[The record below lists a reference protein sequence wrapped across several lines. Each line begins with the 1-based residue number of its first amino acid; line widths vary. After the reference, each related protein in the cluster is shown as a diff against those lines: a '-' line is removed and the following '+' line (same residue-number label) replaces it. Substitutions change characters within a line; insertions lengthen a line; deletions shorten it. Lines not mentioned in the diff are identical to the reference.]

1 VRRIE
6 DFRLH
11 TRRRALLWRLFFLM
25 KLPDP
30 DHVLRLSVELS
41 LKVHQIAATAQL
53 LSEGATVPFIARYR
67 KEVTGELDEVV
78 VTTIRDRLEQ
88 LAALDERRLAIIAS
102 LKERNLLTD
111 ELAKKIAAAD
121 SLTLLE
127 DIYLPFR
134 PKKRTR
140 ATIAREK
147 GLEPLAELLWTQEAS
162 TDPLIAA
169 KEYVGREYTADDG
182 KNQKSTIVSVD
193 EALAGTRDI
202 LAERISDDAGVRA
215 KLRALYQRDAV
226 VSSKVITGKETE
238 GAKFKDYF
246 DWSEPLVKTPS
257 HRLLAMRRGE
267 KELMLMMRITVDETS
282 ALAEA
287 EPLFVKG
294 RSAASDQVR
303 LAVQDAFKR
312 LLAPA
317 METEMRLE
325 SKKHADVTAIKVF
338 ADNLRELLLAS
349 PLGGKAM
356 LAIDPG
362 FRTGC
367 KVVILDRQG
376 KLLHND
382 VVYPDQGAT
391 RTAEAKEKLSGF
403 VKFFQIEAVAIGNG
417 TAGRETELFVRSLG
431 LPPQIPVV
439 MVNES
444 GASIYS
450 ASEVA
455 REEFPDHDLT
465 VRGAVSIGRR
475 LMDPLAELVKLDPKS
490 IGVGQYQHDVD
501 QNALKRSLDDCVV
514 SSVNGVGVEVN
525 TASKQLLSY
534 VSGLNSA
541 TAASIVAWRNEKGAF
556 KSRAELLTVPRL
568 GPKAFEQAAGF
579 LRIRNAEHPL
589 DSSAVHPESYPVV
602 EKMAAD
608 LGVTVADLVRDGALR
623 KKIKLEN
630 YVTEKVG
637 LPTLNDIMAELAKP
651 GRDPRQK
658 FEAFAFAEGVSKP
671 EDLKPGMKLPGIVT
685 NVTAFG
691 AFVDIGVH
699 QDGLVHVSQ
708 LADNFVKDASE
719 VVKVSQHVSV
729 TVTEVDLA
737 RKRIALSMRSRPEI
751 GARPAMGGTGSQPR
765 TGGGSG
771 ASPRSSS
778 SPAPRPAQSLNGDWF
793 SSALNKKR

>member
-1 VRRIE
+1 MAPL
-6 DFRLH
+6 D
-11 TRRRALLWRLFFLM
+11 
-25 KLPDP
+25 LPNA
-30 DHVLRLSVELS
+30 DHVLRITQELG
-41 LKVHQIAATAQL
+41 LKVHQVATTAQL
-53 LSEGATVPFIARYR
+53 LKEGATVPFIARYR
-67 KEVTGELDEVV
+67 KEATGELDEVAI
-78 VTTIRDRLEQ
+78 TAIRDRLET
-88 LAALDERRLAIIAS
+88 LAALDERRAAILAS
-102 LKERNLLTD
+102 LKERSLLTD
-111 ELAKKIAAAD
+111 ELAKKISAAD
-121 SLTLLE
+121 TLTALE

-140 ATIAREK
+140 ATIAKEK
-147 GLEPLAELLWTQEAS
+147 GLEPLADLLFAQDPA
-162 TDPLIAA
+162 TDVAA
-169 KEYVGREYTADDG
+169 AAATYVGREYMADDG
-182 KNQKSTIVSVD
+182 KNQKSQIISAE
-193 EALAGTRDI
+193 EALAGARDI
-202 LAERISDDAGVRA
+202 LAERVSDDATARA
-215 KLRALYQRDAV
+215 KLRAVYRKDAL
-226 VSSKVITGKETE
+226 VSSKVISGKEPE
-238 GAKFKDYF
+238 AAKFKDYF
-246 DWSEPLVKTPS
+246 DWQEPLAKAPS
-257 HRLLAMRRGE
+257 HRVLAMRRGE
-267 KELMLMMRITVDETS
+267 KELFLMMRITVEERA
-282 ALAEA
+282 ALAEV
-287 EPLFVKG
+287 EPLFARGK
-294 RSAASDQVR
+294 SPAAEQVR
-303 LAVQDAFKR
+303 LAVQDGFKR

-325 SKKHADVTAIKVF
+325 TKKRADETAIKVF
-338 ADNLRELLLAS
+338 AENLRELLLAS
-349 PLGGKAM
+349 PLGQNNV

-382 VVYPDQGAT
+382 VVYPDQGAAKT
-391 RTAEAKEKLSGF
+391 EEAREKLSGF

-417 TAGRETELFVRSLG
+417 TAGRETESFIRSLG
-431 LPPQIPVV
+431 LAASIPVV

-501 QNALKRSLDDCVV
+501 QNALKRSLDDCVI

-534 VSGLNSA
+534 VSGLNLR
-541 TAASIVAWRNEKGAF
+541 TAAAIVARRNEKGPFAT
-556 KSRAELLTVPRL
+556 RAQLLEVAGL

-579 LRIRNAEHPL
+579 LRIRGAEHPL
-589 DSSAVHPESYPVV
+589 DSSAVHPESYPIV

-608 LGVTVADLVRDGALR
+608 LGVTVAALMGDA
-623 KKIKLEN
+623 KLRAQINLKN

-637 LPTLNDIMAELAKP
+637 LPTLNDILAELAKP

-658 FEAFAFAEGVSKP
+658 FEAFSFTEGVNKP
-671 EDLKPGMKLPGIVT
+671 EDLRPGMKLPGIVT

-708 LADNFVKDASE
+708 LADTFVKDPAE
-719 VVKVSQHVSV
+719 IVKVSQRVQV

-751 GARPAMGGTGSQPR
+751 GGKAS
-765 TGGGSG
+765 
-771 ASPRSSS
+771 ASPGAGGKISPSQRGGAS
-778 SPAPRPAQSLNGDWF
+778 SPASRPPQSLTGDWF
-793 SSALNKKR
+793 SAALNKKR